1 MAGFAMRVSV
11 FFFIAVGIG
20 LIVMGVYIQN
30 PPTDWAPALMV
41 AVGSIN
47 LFASIAGF
55 WGSYNKK
62 RVLLVFI
69 IFGGLSV
76 VLQVAFEISLFF
88 LFNSVVQNIAPSSTT
103 DSTAETLHNNVA
115 KQLNI
120 ARWIAVGFI
129 FIEIITLVLAVLLK
143 WVVKTDDDGYTGFDQ
158 ASDEQRTLQLSSLRG
173 DVEAGAGKER
183 AYDKIKDKMAA
194 KYGGLTGGNMSAGV
208 GDWKS
213 KTGVSWKR

>member
-1 MAGFAMRVSV
+1 MRVSV
-11 FFFIAVGIG
+11 FFFVAVGVG

-47 LFASIAGF
+47 LFASMAGF

-62 RVLLVFI
+62 RVLMVFI
-69 IFGGLSV
+69 VFGGLSV
-76 VLQVAFEISLFF
+76 LIQIAFEISLFF
-88 LFNSVVQNIAPSSTT
+88 LFDSVVQQIAPSSKT
-103 DSTAETLHNNVA
+103 DSAAQELHNTVS

-129 FIEIITLVLAVLLK
+129 FIEIITLVLACLLK
-143 WVVKTDDDGYTGFDQ
+143 WVVKTEDEGYKGFDE
-158 ASDEQRTLQLSSLRG
+158 ANEEQRAMQLSTLRG
-173 DVEAGAGKER
+173 DVENGPGKER